1 MERSPLQSKRRG
13 LQKNER
19 YEPYVRWNKETDEWV
34 YKAIKV
40 DTNGDEEMEETA
52 ESTIE
57 ILMTRSELDIIARLV
72 AYMYH
77 DKIDEYKEIASDMRK
92 DHIYKDLRSINMW
105 LNSQYQQLE
114 KQDEQSKQKKRQYV
128 RT

>member
-1 MERSPLQSKRRG
+1 MEKKPLQSRQHR
-13 LQKNER
+13 LLKNER

-40 DTNGDEEMEETA
+40 DTDGDEEMEEIA
-52 ESTIE
+52 ETKIQ

-114 KQDEQSKQKKRQYV
+114 KQDEQSKQDKGKYI
-128 RT
+128 

>member
-1 MERSPLQSKRRG
+1 MEKNPLQSRR
-13 LQKNER
+13 LRLLKDEN
-19 YEPYVRWNKETDEWV
+19 YKPHVKWNKETDEWV
-34 YKAIKV
+34 YKAIKI
-40 DTNGDEEMEETA
+40 DKNENKRMEEIT
-52 ESTIE
+52 ESTIR

-77 DKIDEYKEIASDMRK
+77 DKKDEYEEIASDMRK
-92 DHIYKDLRSINMW
+92 DHIYKDLRSINLW

-114 KQDEQSKQKKRQYV
+114 KEDEQPQQDKREHI